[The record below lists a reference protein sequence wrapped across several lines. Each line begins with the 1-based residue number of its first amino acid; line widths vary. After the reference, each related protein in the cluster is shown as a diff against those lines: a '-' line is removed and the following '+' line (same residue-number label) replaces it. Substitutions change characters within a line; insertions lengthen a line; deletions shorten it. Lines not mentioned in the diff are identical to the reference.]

1 MFPSSLSPETCP
13 NPLELVSSF
22 FGVVVVLSPF
32 YGLPLLVG
40 VLLWERSAHKSHP
53 GVNRL
58 VRDASL
64 INLILAPLAFSVTY
78 GIAHALSWSYQAPF
92 WLGIGFCGLWAASL
106 VLFFIDQLRLDPSV
120 QEEHR
125 DMLPGFFRAVW
136 ALPLLIVGLLMLS
149 SYRGRRS

>member
-13 NPLELVSSF
+13 NPLELMSSL
-22 FGVVVVLSPF
+22 FGVVIFISPF
-32 YGLPLLVG
+32 YGMPLLVG
-40 VLLWERSAHKSHP
+40 VLLWERSARRSPP
-53 GVNRL
+53 GVTRL

-64 INLILAPLAFSVTY
+64 VNLILAPLAFGVTY

-92 WLGIGFCGLWAASL
+92 WLGIGFCGLWTASL

-125 DMLPGFFRAVW
+125 DMLPGFFGAVW
-136 ALPLLIVGLLMLS
+136 ALPLLIVVLLML
-149 SYRGRRS
+149 RLI

>member
-13 NPLELVSSF
+13 NPFELVSSF

-32 YGLPLLVG
+32 YGLPLLVA
-40 VLLWERSAHKSHP
+40 VLLWERSARKSHP

-64 INLILAPLAFSVTY
+64 INLILAPLAFGVTY
-78 GIAHALSWSYQAPF
+78 GIAHLLSWSYQAPF

-106 VLFFIDQLRLDPSV
+106 VLFFIDQLRLDPAV
-120 QEEHR
+120 QETHR
-125 DMLPGFFRAVW
+125 DMLPGFFGAVW
-136 ALPLLIVGLLMLS
+136 AFPLLIVVLLML
-149 SYRGRRS
+149 RIM

>member
-22 FGVVVVLSPF
+22 FGVVIFISPF

-40 VLLWERSAHKSHP
+40 VLLRERSARRSHP

-64 INLILAPLAFSVTY
+64 INLILAPLAFGVTY

-106 VLFFIDQLRLDPSV
+106 VLLFIDQLRLDPSV

-125 DMLPGFFRAVW
+125 DMLPGFFGAVW
-136 ALPLLIVGLLMLS
+136 ALPLLIVVLLML
-149 SYRGRRS
+149 RLI

>member
-22 FGVVVVLSPF
+22 FGVVIFISPF

-40 VLLWERSAHKSHP
+40 VLLWERSARKNHP

-64 INLILAPLAFSVTY
+64 INLILAPLAFGVTY

-92 WLGIGFCGLWAASL
+92 WLGIGFCGLWAANTE
-106 VLFFIDQLRLDPSV
+106 LRV
-120 QEEHR
+120 TG
-125 DMLPGFFRAVW
+125 MLPPVGF
-136 ALPLLIVGLLMLS
+136 LIPTGSSMPLET
-149 SYRGRRS
+149 RRCS

>member
-1 MFPSSLSPETCP
+1 M
-13 NPLELVSSF
+13 SSF

-40 VLLWERSAHKSHP
+40 VLLWERSARKNHP

-64 INLILAPLAFSVTY
+64 INLILVPLAFGVAY

-106 VLFFIDQLRLDPSV
+106 VLLFIDQLRLDPSV

-125 DMLPGFFRAVW
+125 DMLPGFFGAVW
-136 ALPLLIVGLLMLS
+136 ALPLLIVVLLML
-149 SYRGRRS
+149 RLI

>member
-13 NPLELVSSF
+13 SPLELVSSF

-40 VLLWERSAHKSHP
+40 VLLWELSARKNHP

-125 DMLPGFFRAVW
+125 DILPGFFGAVW
-136 ALPLLIVGLLMLS
+136 ALPLLIVVLLML
-149 SYRGRRS
+149 RLI